1 MTTFLIILLVLLL
14 IGGAGAAGYFLL
26 RGPKTDTPPRPEGLT
41 PEMRKLLEK
50 IGRRSDLGREIAG
63 DMAEVNGDTLWPA
76 YRDKI
81 TDRAVRRSLEEGRNS
96 CRTLRTPL
104 RKVYCPGEYRE
115 EVAALPT
122 NKGEYRPFHP
132 LSIHSTIKTLYIR
145 FCLEDNNRQLLEP
158 PVYRPV
164 ILTMEQQAAYLEKV
178 RPVMSQA
185 AWLQKQVAEASDEPF
200 LKVVYAALSM
210 GGRPTREM
218 REATEILFPE
228 RPKEHFF
235 LSVALRQWFLLLQ
248 RTLGE
253 DLSWLL
259 QDYEGRR
266 QALLTQVRG
275 QEALRKALEKKPI
288 PASLTFR
295 VLYRYRV
302 VQKDRSAECDALI
315 ISTTG
320 IFPVEARY
328 FGGEEV
334 FSADAAAA
342 PGLLRVV
349 FLWDYFSPALERL
362 VPGIGSGI
370 IQPILSVAGKAP
382 FRHNSPCAVMRPEEI
397 RDFIGRQREVF
408 TEKQVDELAKVFQS
422 QGAGPSTYALPD
434 YDYVMEV
441 LSKGLVKDFNRVC
454 KAAEGLPQRTYNKK

>member
-50 IGRRSDLGREIAG
+50 IGRRSNLGREIAG

-275 QEALRKALEKKPI
+275 QE
-288 PASLTFR
+288 
-295 VLYRYRV
+295 
-302 VQKDRSAECDALI
+302 
-315 ISTTG
+315 
-320 IFPVEARY
+320 
-328 FGGEEV
+328 
-334 FSADAAAA
+334 
-342 PGLLRVV
+342 
-349 FLWDYFSPALERL
+349 
-362 VPGIGSGI
+362 
-370 IQPILSVAGKAP
+370 IL
-382 FRHNSPCAVMRPEEI
+382 
-397 RDFIGRQREVF
+397 
-408 TEKQVDELAKVFQS
+408 
-422 QGAGPSTYALPD
+422 
-434 YDYVMEV
+434 
-441 LSKGLVKDFNRVC
+441 
-454 KAAEGLPQRTYNKK
+454 